1 MLLDGEA
8 GKDGKIEASGAGA
21 KGGTMI
27 PLLHPRDLPVTNM
40 HLHDL
45 GTLARTAH
53 VADGVRKDELRPG
66 DRVLVTTRNST
77 YSIRMLAPDRYE
89 VSGGWFA
96 SHGHGSMVLGI
107 NGCTFGGHAIHSG
120 LLAARGLF
128 LEFANRVVTTRI
140 HRVDLIRRE
149 ELQN

>member
-1 MLLDGEA
+1 M
-8 GKDGKIEASGAGA
+8 
-21 KGGTMI
+21 
-27 PLLHPRDLPVTNM
+27 TNM
-40 HLHDL
+40 HLLDL
-45 GTLARTAH
+45 SNLARCAH
-53 VADGVRKDELRPG
+53 ETDGVRKDELRPG

-77 YSIRMLAPDRYE
+77 YSIRMISLDCYE

-96 SHGHGSMVLGI
+96 LHGNGSMVLGI

-149 ELQN
+149 ALEN

>member
-1 MLLDGEA
+1 
-8 GKDGKIEASGAGA
+8 
-21 KGGTMI
+21 MI
-27 PLLHPRDLPVTNM
+27 PLLHPRDLPMTNL

-45 GTLARTAH
+45 TTLARFAH
-53 VADGVRKDELRPG
+53 EADGVRKDDLRPG

-77 YSIRMLAPDRYE
+77 YSIRMLSPDRYE

-96 SHGHGSMVLGI
+96 LHGYGSMILGI

-149 ELQN
+149 ALEN

>member
-1 MLLDGEA
+1 M
-8 GKDGKIEASGAGA
+8 
-21 KGGTMI
+21 M
-27 PLLHPRDLPVTNM
+27 NM

-45 GTLARTAH
+45 GTLARVAH
-53 VADGVRKDELRPG
+53 ETDGVRKDDLRPG

-77 YSIRMLAPDRYE
+77 YSIRMLSPDRYE

-96 SHGHGSMVLGI
+96 LHGGSMVLGI
-107 NGCTFGGHAIHSG
+107 NGCTFGGRAIHSG

-149 ELQN
+149 ALEN

>member
-1 MLLDGEA
+1 M
-8 GKDGKIEASGAGA
+8 
-21 KGGTMI
+21 
-27 PLLHPRDLPVTNM
+27 TNM

-45 GTLARTAH
+45 TALAGFAYATE
-53 VADGVRKDELRPG
+53 GVRKDEVRPG
-66 DRVLVTTRNST
+66 DRVLVSTRNST
-77 YSIRMLAPDRYE
+77 YSIRMLSPDRYE

-96 SHGHGSMVLGI
+96 LHGHGSMVLGI

-149 ELQN
+149 ELEN

>member
-1 MLLDGEA
+1 
-8 GKDGKIEASGAGA
+8 
-21 KGGTMI
+21 MI
-27 PLLHPRDLPVTNM
+27 PLMHPRDWLMTNTY
-40 HLHDL
+40 LQDL
-45 GTLARTAH
+45 SSLAGFAH
-53 VADGVRKDELRPG
+53 ETDGVRKDELRPG

-77 YSIRMLAPDRYE
+77 YSIRMLSPDRYE

-96 SHGHGSMVLGI
+96 SHGHGRMVLGI

-140 HRVDLIRRE
+140 HRVDLIRKE
-149 ELQN
+149 ELEN

>member
-1 MLLDGEA
+1 
-8 GKDGKIEASGAGA
+8 
-21 KGGTMI
+21 MI
-27 PLLHPRDLPVTNM
+27 PLLHLRDLPMTNL
-40 HLHDL
+40 HLLDL
-45 GTLARTAH
+45 TTLSRFAH
-53 VADGVRKDELRPG
+53 ETDGVRKDDLRPG

-77 YSIRMLAPDRYE
+77 YSIRMLSPDRYE

-96 SHGHGSMVLGI
+96 SHGHGTMVLGI

-149 ELQN
+149 ELEN

>member
-1 MLLDGEA
+1 
-8 GKDGKIEASGAGA
+8 
-21 KGGTMI
+21 MI
-27 PLLHPRDLPVTNM
+27 PLMHPRDWPMANM
-40 HLHDL
+40 YLLDL
-45 GTLARTAH
+45 SNLARFAH
-53 VADGVRKDELRPG
+53 ETDGVRKDELRPG

-77 YSIRMLAPDRYE
+77 YSIRMLSPDCYE

-107 NGCTFGGHAIHSG
+107 NGCTFGGNAIHSG

-149 ELQN
+149 ALEN

>member
-1 MLLDGEA
+1 MTNLHLLDL
-8 GKDGKIEASGAGA
+8 S
-21 KGGTMI
+21 
-27 PLLHPRDLPVTNM
+27 
-40 HLHDL
+40 
-45 GTLARTAH
+45 TLTWFAH
-53 VADGVRKDELRPG
+53 ATEGVRKDEVRPG
-66 DRVLVTTRNST
+66 DHVLVSTRNST
-77 YSIRMLAPDRYE
+77 YSIRMLSPDRYK

-96 SHGHGSMVLGI
+96 LHGHGSMVLGI

-149 ELQN
+149 ELEN

>member
-1 MLLDGEA
+1 MRYDLG
-8 GKDGKIEASGAGA
+8 
-21 KGGTMI
+21 
-27 PLLHPRDLPVTNM
+27 RDLPMTNLR
-40 HLHDL
+40 LHDL
-45 GTLARTAH
+45 STLAGFDHATE
-53 VADGVRKDELRPG
+53 GVRKDEVRPG

-77 YSIRMLAPDRYE
+77 YSIRMISPDRYE

-96 SHGHGSMVLGI
+96 LHGQGSMVLGI

-140 HRVDLIRRE
+140 YRVDLIRKE
-149 ELQN
+149 ELEN

>member
-1 MLLDGEA
+1 
-8 GKDGKIEASGAGA
+8 
-21 KGGTMI
+21 MI
-27 PLLHPRDLPVTNM
+27 PLLHPRDLPMTNL

-45 GTLARTAH
+45 STLTRFAGM
-53 VADGVRKDELRPG
+53 DGVRKDELRPG
-66 DRVLVTTRNST
+66 DRVLVSTRNST
-77 YSIRMLAPDRYE
+77 YSIRMLSPDRYE

-96 SHGHGSMVLGI
+96 LHGHGSMVLGI
-107 NGCTFGGHAIHSG
+107 NGCTFGGNAIHSG

-149 ELQN
+149 ELEN